1 MFIFSCRK
9 LQIHPI
15 TMKLLKRVLLLLLV
29 VIGVAIYF
37 NYPKLNIIS
46 GYAAKNMASGV
57 YVAHRSPA
65 SINQYD
71 NSAPLIEIAST
82 EVNEQEESA
91 SSTVYGLMER
101 TAVYRDGLGAVL
113 INDDYDPEKLTIR
126 PQRNQAPDSI
136 PYPFGQAAPI
146 DTVLPEVDM
155 DQINKAIAMA
165 FANPETQK
173 TRTLLILYKGHLIA
187 ERYIDGFDKDTPI
200 LGWSMTKSVLATYF
214 GILEHQGKLEMDWPA
229 PIPEWKDDERKNITL
244 NHLLRM
250 QSGLAWDEDYT
261 GISDVTRMLF
271 LDSDMTQAQ
280 RNKKAIAE
288 PTEIWNYSSGTTNLL
303 SGILRQQFRS
313 HQEYLDFPYSSLID
327 KIGMYS
333 MIMEADIAG
342 NYVGSSYSW
351 ASTRDWARFGQL
363 YLDKG
368 NWNGE
373 QLFDSTWVDYITTPT
388 VNSDGTYGAHFW
400 LNAEGKYPDVPK
412 DLFSCNGFEGQHVF
426 MIPSKDLVVVRTG
439 LAEEPFFD
447 INGVLSNIV
456 KAVP

>member
-1 MFIFSCRK
+1 
-9 LQIHPI
+9 
-15 TMKLLKRVLLLLLV
+15 MKLLKRVLLLLLV
-29 VIGVAIYF
+29 IIGVVVYL

-46 GYAAKNMASGV
+46 GYAAKNVASGV
-57 YVAHRSPA
+57 FVAQRSAA
-65 SINQYD
+65 SMNQYD
-71 NSAPLIEIAST
+71 NSAPLIEMAST
-82 EVNEQEESA
+82 EVNTSEKSA
-91 SSTVYGLMER
+91 SSTVYGLMKR
-101 TAVYRDGLGAVL
+101 TAVYREGLGAVL
-113 INDDYDPEKLTIR
+113 INDDYDPEALTIR
-126 PQRNQAPDSI
+126 PQRSQPIDTI
-136 PYPFGQAAPI
+136 PYPYGQAPPK
-146 DTVLPEVDM
+146 DTLLPEVDM

-165 FANPETQK
+165 FAEPETQK

-187 ERYIDGFDKDTPI
+187 EKYIDGFDKDTPI
-200 LGWSMTKSVLATYF
+200 LGWSMTKSVLASCY
-214 GILEHQGKLEMDWPA
+214 GVLEHQGKLEMDWPA
-229 PIPEWKDDERKNITL
+229 PIPEWKDDDRKDITL

-280 RNKKAIAE
+280 RDKKAIAE
-288 PTEIWNYSSGTTNLL
+288 PTEVWNYSSGTTNLL

-313 HQEYLDFPYSSLID
+313 HQEYLDFPYSALID

-333 MIMEADIAG
+333 MVLEADIAG
-342 NYVGSSYSW
+342 NYVGSSYAW

-363 YLDKG
+363 HLDKG
-368 NWNGE
+368 SWNGE
-373 QLFDSTWVDYITTPT
+373 QLFDASWIDYITKPT
-388 VNSDGTYGAHFW
+388 INSNGTYGAHFW

-412 DLFSCNGFEGQHVF
+412 DMFSCNGFEGQHVF

-447 INGVLSNIV
+447 VNGVLSNIV

>member
-1 MFIFSCRK
+1 MFIFRCRK

-15 TMKLLKRVLLLLLV
+15 TMKLLKRVLLLLLI

-57 YVAHRSPA
+57 YVAHRSEA

-101 TAVYRDGLGAVL
+101 TAVYRDGLGTVL
-113 INDDYDPEKLTIR
+113 VNDDYDPEKLDIR
-126 PQRNQAPDSI
+126 PQRNQPPDTI

-165 FANPETQK
+165 FSEPETQK

-280 RNKKAIAE
+280 RDKKAIAK

-313 HQEYLDFPYSSLID
+313 HQEYLNFPYSTLID

-388 VNSDGTYGAHFW
+388 IHSDGTYGAHFW

>member
-1 MFIFSCRK
+1 
-9 LQIHPI
+9 
-15 TMKLLKRVLLLLLV
+15 MKLLKRVLLLLLIA
-29 VIGVAIYF
+29 IGVAIYF

-82 EVNEQEESA
+82 EVNREEESA

-113 INDDYDPEKLTIR
+113 VNDDYDPEKLTIR
-126 PQRNQAPDSI
+126 PQRNQPPDTI

-165 FANPETQK
+165 FSEPETQK

-187 ERYIDGFDKDTPI
+187 ERYINGFDKDTPI
-200 LGWSMTKSVLATYF
+200 LGWSMTKSILATYF

-280 RNKKAIAE
+280 RSKKAIAK

-303 SGILRQQFRS
+303 SGILRQLFRS
-313 HQEYLDFPYSSLID
+313 HQEYLDFPYSALID

-388 VNSDGTYGAHFW
+388 IHSDGTYGAHFW

-426 MIPSKDLVVVRTG
+426 VIPSKDLVVVRTG

>member
-1 MFIFSCRK
+1 
-9 LQIHPI
+9 
-15 TMKLLKRVLLLLLV
+15 MKLLKRVLLLLLV
-29 VIGVAIYF
+29 AIGVAIYF

-126 PQRNQAPDSI
+126 PQRNQAPDTI

-146 DTVLPEVDM
+146 DTLLPEVDM

-214 GILEHQGKLEMDWPA
+214 GILDHQGKLEMDWPA
-229 PIPEWKDDERKNITL
+229 PITEWKDDERKNITL

-313 HQEYLDFPYSSLID
+313 HQEYLDFPYSALID

-388 VNSDGTYGAHFW
+388 IHSDGTYGAHFW

-426 MIPSKDLVVVRTG
+426 VIPSKDLVVVRTG

-447 INGVLSNIV
+447 INAVLSNIV

>member
-1 MFIFSCRK
+1 
-9 LQIHPI
+9 
-15 TMKLLKRVLLLLLV
+15 MKLLKRVLLLLLV
-29 VIGVAIYF
+29 AIGVAIYF

-126 PQRNQAPDSI
+126 PQRNQIPDTI

-146 DTVLPEVDM
+146 DTLLPEVDM

-214 GILEHQGKLEMDWPA
+214 GILDHQGKLEMDWPA
-229 PIPEWKDDERKNITL
+229 PILEWKDDERKNITL

-313 HQEYLDFPYSSLID
+313 HQEYLDFPYSALID

-388 VNSDGTYGAHFW
+388 IHSDGTYGAHFW

-426 MIPSKDLVVVRTG
+426 VIPSKDLVVVRTG

-447 INGVLSNIV
+447 INAVLSNIV

>member
-1 MFIFSCRK
+1 
-9 LQIHPI
+9 
-15 TMKLLKRVLLLLLV
+15 MKLLKRLLLLLIL
-29 VIGVAIYF
+29 VIGVVVYL

-46 GYAAKNMASGV
+46 GYAAKNVASGV
-57 YVAHRSPA
+57 YVAHRSAA
-65 SINQYD
+65 SMNQYD
-71 NSAPLIEIAST
+71 NSAPLVELAAT
-82 EVNEQEESA
+82 EVDESEKSV
-91 SSTVYGLMER
+91 SSTVYGLMKR

-113 INDDYDPEKLTIR
+113 VNDDYDPEKMTLR
-126 PQRNQAPDSI
+126 PERNQPLDTI
-136 PYPFGQAAPI
+136 PYPYGQAAPLDSI
-146 DTVLPEVDM
+146 LPEVDM
-155 DQINKAIAMA
+155 DQINKALALA
-165 FANPETQK
+165 FSNPEVQK

-187 ERYIDGFDKDTPI
+187 EKYIDGFDKDTPI
-200 LGWSMTKSVLATYF
+200 LGWSMTKSIIATLYGVL
-214 GILEHQGKLEMDWPA
+214 EREGKLEMDWPA
-229 PIPEWKDDERKNITL
+229 PIVEWKDDERKDITL

-271 LDSDMTQAQ
+271 LDSDMTVTP
-280 RNKKAIAE
+280 RNKEAIAK
-288 PTEIWNYSSGTTNLL
+288 PTEIWNYSSGTSNLL

-313 HQEYLDFPYSSLID
+313 HQEYLDFPYSALLD

-333 MIMEADIAG
+333 MVLEADMAG

-373 QLFDSTWVDYITTPT
+373 QLFNPEWVNYITTPT
-388 VNSDGTYGAHFW
+388 LHSDGTYGAHFW

-412 DLFSCNGFEGQHVF
+412 DLFSCNGFEGQYVF

-439 LAEEPFFD
+439 LAEEPEFNVND
-447 INGVLSNIV
+447 VLSTIV